1 MLFGNQVVNMKMIL
15 YLVIKSTPDAI
26 HTLEEIRKAGYNATV
41 MTTESL
47 RHATEELPEERHF
60 FTLRHVEKVQ
70 TNDSVLCLFIVDEDK
85 LANLKEVIRENTDNF
100 KKIKGFMFSR
110 PIEDYEGSI

>member
-1 MLFGNQVVNMKMIL
+1 MKRLL
-15 YLVIKSTPDAI
+15 YLVFKSTPEAVK
-26 HTLEEIRKAGYNATV
+26 TLEEIRSEGYNATV

-47 RHATEELPEERHF
+47 RRAIDELPEERHF

-85 LANLKEVIRENTDNF
+85 LEHLKDVIRNSTDNF

-110 PIEDYEGSI
+110 PIEDYEGSVQ

>member
-1 MLFGNQVVNMKMIL
+1 MKRIV
-15 YLVIKSTPDAI
+15 YLVLKGTPEAV
-26 HTLEEIRKAGYNATV
+26 HTLEEIRKDGYNATV

-47 RHATEELPEERHF
+47 RRAMDELPEERHF
-60 FTLRHVEKVQ
+60 FTLRHAEKMA

-85 LANLKEVIRENTDNF
+85 LEHLKEVVRYNTDNF